1 MGDRR
6 WWSPEPDHSS
16 REIPSEMLQ
25 EILLKVP
32 AKDVARSCCVSRQ
45 WRRVAGDPSF
55 RSLHTASYVA
65 PWADAEVLLVA
76 QTSEPDEASVYS
88 MSSGKPTAM
97 CSVAIPSDYG
107 LANVCNGLL
116 CFVHRYEAAE
126 PAVVCNPVTGEKL
139 ALPRVPPLPTDCV
152 FALGFSPPRRE
163 YKLFR
168 LSPPFVD
175 VYTLGDAGGWRQHTD
190 LSLPRPD
197 EIMDWPPQLIGGKL
211 YLLTRDDRVLVV
223 DVSTETCRT
232 YHHPEHRT
240 LPPFNYE
247 LFGLEP
253 GALDDVVHLPHPPR
267 VRRPFAMHPFE
278 LDGQPCFP
286 VHATGY
292 QRGVHFWV
300 MSPPPEDDKQPQW
313 DLRCSFEINRLAS
326 HFGPSSAWVDDGEM
340 LCYMLGGTLYM
351 YGMKAHSPPTSNH
364 ARWLEWDQR
373 ISLKEIPLWREPSV
387 CRWNIYGGYRPTLL
401 SPLVFTLPPSR

>member
-6 WWSPEPDHSS
+6 RWSPEPDRSS

-25 EILLKVP
+25 EILMKLP

-45 WRRVAGDPSF
+45 WRGVAGDPSF
-55 RSLHTASYVA
+55 RSLHAASYVA
-65 PWADAEVLLVA
+65 PWADAQVLLVA

-88 MSSGKPTAM
+88 MSSGKPMAM
-97 CSVAIPSDYG
+97 CSVAIPSDYR

-116 CFVHRYEAAE
+116 CFVHRYEAAQ
-126 PAVVCNPVTGEKL
+126 PAVVCNPVTGETL
-139 ALPRVPPLPTDCV
+139 ALPRAPPLPTDCI

-175 VYTLGDAGGWRQHTD
+175 VYTLGDAGGWRQRTD

-197 EIMDWPPQLIGGKL
+197 EIMDWPPQLIDGKL
-211 YLLTRDDRVLVV
+211 YVLTIDDRVLVV

-232 YHHPEHRT
+232 YHYPEHEAVD
-240 LPPFNYE
+240 N
-247 LFGLEP
+247 
-253 GALDDVVHLPHPPR
+253 VIHPPR

-278 LDGQPCFP
+278 LDGQPCFA
-286 VHATGY
+286 VHATGGL
-292 QRGVHFWV
+292 RGVHFWV
-300 MSPPPEDDKQPQW
+300 MSPPVEDGKQPQW
-313 DLRCSFEINRLAS
+313 DLRHSFEINRLAS

-351 YGMKAHSPPTSNH
+351 YGMKAHPPPTSNH
-364 ARWLEWDQR
+364 GRWLEWDQR
-373 ISLKEIPLWREPSV
+373 ISLKEIPLWREPSADV
-387 CRWNIYGGYRPTLL
+387 IVDQ
-401 SPLVFTLPPSR
+401 S